1 MKKLF
6 TAILA
11 CAMMAGASAS
21 ALGENW
27 VALPGTSGVNWDTD
41 SYVDGGILAQMT
53 LELPAGKN
61 VISSM
66 AFNREDNTYRIAT
79 IPDAFQRRKDGNES
93 LSDNPENW
101 SKILPNT
108 LGKTIYTHYVE
119 NPLPR
124 FTNPNWSRSIK
135 NRASVSMEAN
145 TRSKRTR

>member
-21 ALGENW
+21 ALAENW
-27 VALPGTSGVNWDTD
+27 VALPGTSGVKVDTD

-53 LELPAGKN
+53 LELPAGGKN

-79 IPDAFQRRKDGNES
+79 LQMPSKDG
-93 LSDNPENW
+93 
-101 SKILPNT
+101 K
-108 LGKTIYTHYVE
+108 
-119 NPLPR
+119 
-124 FTNPNWSRSIK
+124 
-135 NRASVSMEAN
+135 ME
-145 TRSKRTR
+145 TKV